1 MLTFQDIKKHPKV
14 LEFINQ
20 SEIALKALDYTE
32 HGLRHAKLV
41 AREAK
46 NLAKQIN
53 LSERGQDLAAIAGFC
68 HDMGNFLGRSQH
80 HYWGALLFHQIFSAK
95 GGSASGGKDDFTPK
109 ELVWII
115 QAISNHDKNTMKL
128 TEPISAIVVLADK
141 SDVHRSRVTVKSLEK
156 IKIDIHDRVNYAVT
170 KSDLSVNKAKKQI
183 ILTLKIDR
191 KFVPVIEFFE
201 IFTERMTYCRQ
212 AANYLGYKFHLVIN
226 NFKLL

>member
-1 MLTFQDIKKHPKV
+1 MLTFQDIKKHPKI

-20 SEIALKALDYTE
+20 SEITIKALDYTE

-80 HYWGALLFHQIFSAK
+80 HYWGSLLFHQIFK
-95 GGSASGGKDDFTPK
+95 NDFTSK
-109 ELVWII
+109 ELVWIM

-156 IKIDIHDRVNYAVT
+156 IKLDIHDRVNYAVT
-170 KSDLSVNKAKKQI
+170 KSDLSINRSKKQI
-183 ILTLKIDR
+183 ILTLKIDQ

>member
-1 MLTFQDIKKHPKV
+1 MLTFQDIKKHPKI

-20 SEIALKALDYTE
+20 SEMALKALDYTE

-53 LSERGQDLAAIAGFC
+53 LSKRGQDLAGIAGFC

-80 HYWGALLFHQIFSAK
+80 HYWSALLFHQIFK
-95 GGSASGGKDDFTPK
+95 NDFTPK
-109 ELVWII
+109 ELVWIM
-115 QAISNHDKNTMKL
+115 QAISNHDKNTMKF

-141 SDVHRSRVTVKSLEK
+141 SDVHRSRVTVKNLEK
-156 IKIDIHDRVNYAVT
+156 IKDDIHDRVNYAVT
-170 KSDLSVNKAKKQI
+170 KSDLSINRSKKQI
-183 ILTLKIDR
+183 ILTLKIDG

>member
-1 MLTFQDIKKHPKV
+1 MLTFQDIQKHPKV

-20 SEIALKALDYTE
+20 SEIAIKALDYTE

-46 NLAKQIN
+46 SLAKQIN
-53 LSERGQDLAAIAGFC
+53 LSERDQDLAAIAGFC

-80 HYWGALLFHQIFSAK
+80 HYWGGLLFHQIFENE
-95 GGSASGGKDDFTPK
+95 FTPK
-109 ELVWII
+109 ELAWVM
-115 QAISNHDKNTMKL
+115 QAIANHDKSIMKL
-128 TEPISAIVVLADK
+128 TEPISAVVVLADK
-141 SDVHRSRVTVKSLEK
+141 SDVHRSRVTVQSLKE
-156 IKIDIHDRVNYAVT
+156 IRADIHDRVNYAVT
-170 KSDLSVNKAKKQI
+170 RSDLSVNETKKQI

-191 KFVPVIEFFE
+191 NFVPIIEFFE

>member
-1 MLTFQDIKKHPKV
+1 MLTYQDIRKHPKI

-20 SEIALKALDYTE
+20 SEITIKALDYTE

-46 NLAKQIN
+46 SLAKQIN
-53 LSERGQDLAAIAGFC
+53 LSERGQDLVAIAGFC

-80 HYWGALLFHQIFSAK
+80 HYWGALLFHQIFK
-95 GGSASGGKDDFTPK
+95 NEFNPK
-109 ELVWII
+109 ELVWIM
-115 QAISNHDKNTMKL
+115 QAISNHDKNIMKL

-141 SDVHRSRVTVKSLEK
+141 SDVHRSRVTVTNLEK
-156 IKIDIHDRVNYAVT
+156 IKNDIHDRVNYAVT

-183 ILTLKIDR
+183 ILTLKIDQ
-191 KFVPVIEFFE
+191 KFVPIIEFFE

>member
-1 MLTFQDIKKHPKV
+1 MLTFRDIKNHPKI

-20 SEIALKALDYTE
+20 SETVLKALGYTE

-41 AREAK
+41 AHEAK

-53 LSERGQDLAAIAGFC
+53 LNEKSQDLAAIAGFC

-80 HYWGALLFHQIFSAK
+80 HYWGSLLFHQIFK
-95 GGSASGGKDDFTPK
+95 NDFTPK
-109 ELVWII
+109 ELIWIM

-128 TEPISAIVVLADK
+128 TEPISAVVVLADK
-141 SDVHRSRVTVKSLEK
+141 SDVHRSRVTVKNLKK

-170 KSDLSVNKAKKQI
+170 KSDLSVNKSKKQI
-183 ILTLKIDR
+183 ILTLKIDQ

-201 IFTERMTYCRQ
+201 IFTDRMTYCRQ

-226 NFKLL
+226 DFKLL

>member
-1 MLTFQDIKKHPKV
+1 MLTFEQIKKHPQI

-20 SEIALKALDYTE
+20 TKITIQALDYTE

-41 AREAK
+41 SREAQ
-46 NLAKQIN
+46 NLAKQIG
-53 LSERGQDLAAIAGFC
+53 LSERGQELVAIAGFC

-80 HYWGALLFHQIFSAK
+80 HYWGALLFHQVFQN
-95 GGSASGGKDDFTPK
+95 DFLPK
-109 ELVWII
+109 ELTWIT
-115 QAISNHDKNTMKL
+115 QAIVNHDKYTMKL
-128 TEPISAIVVLADK
+128 TNPISAIVVLADK

-156 IKIDIHDRVNYAVT
+156 IKADIHDRVNYAVT
-170 KSDLSVNKAKKQI
+170 RSDLKINRPKKQI

-191 KFVPVIEFFE
+191 KFVPIIEFFE
-201 IFTERMTYCRQ
+201 IFTERMAYCRQ

>member
-1 MLTFQDIKKHPKV
+1 MLTFQDIKKHPKI

-46 NLAKQIN
+46 NLAKEIN

-80 HYWGALLFHQIFSAK
+80 HYWSALLFHQIFK
-95 GGSASGGKDDFTPK
+95 NEFTPK
-109 ELVWII
+109 ELVWIM
-115 QAISNHDKNTMKL
+115 QAISNHDKNAMKL

-156 IKIDIHDRVNYAVT
+156 IKGDIHDRVNYAVT
-170 KSDLSVNKAKKQI
+170 KSDLSVNRSKKQI
-183 ILTLKIDR
+183 ILTLKIDQ